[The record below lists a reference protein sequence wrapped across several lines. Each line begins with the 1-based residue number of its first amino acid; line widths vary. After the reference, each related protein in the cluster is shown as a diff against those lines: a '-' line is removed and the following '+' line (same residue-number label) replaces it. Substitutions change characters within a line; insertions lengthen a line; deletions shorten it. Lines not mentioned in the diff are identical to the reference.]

1 MCAFGVP
8 EYQIQVVPVFAMW
21 AQLANGS
28 IGSTL
33 GTGDFLVHH
42 AIALGLHT
50 TALVLL
56 KAAFSARGSRLMPDK
71 VSYGFGFPCD
81 GPGRGGTCDLS
92 SWDGVYLAAFWMLNT
107 IGWVTFYWHFKHL
120 SLITGKASVWRYSS
134 SYLMGWL
141 RDYLWFNP

>member
-1 MCAFGVP
+1 MWAFGVP

-81 GPGRGGTCDLS
+81 GPGRGGT
-92 SWDGVYLAAFWMLNT
+92 
-107 IGWVTFYWHFKHL
+107 
-120 SLITGKASVWRYSS
+120 
-134 SYLMGWL
+134 
-141 RDYLWFNP
+141 